1 MERASQ
7 PRWTLGPMVLAI
19 AAGTPSPT
27 QAVDPL
33 RFPPAITDYASI
45 SNVGQSDTY
54 GELRLRNTA
63 NTPATVIGVSIVQT
77 NPNLELLGVL
87 ATDPRKLDRLIGHE
101 ARFSPYG
108 LEEVLQPRN
117 QTRSPGG
124 WNTQHRNQPR

>member
-1 MERASQ
+1 
-7 PRWTLGPMVLAI
+7 TNGPGNRCRDSI
-19 AAGTPSPT
+19 AHTSGRPT
-27 QAVDPL
+27 SIS
-33 RFPPAITDYASI
+33 PAITDYASI

-101 ARFSPYG
+101 ARSSPYG
-108 LEEVLQPRN
+108 LEEVPAGRIMK
-117 QTRSPGG
+117 R
-124 WNTQHRNQPR
+124 